1 MGNDGTGQLVAHA
14 FARVGDRLTTQL
26 EPVEQ
31 MLLGQLIDELS
42 QVLRRPEDADT
53 PAVDP
58 LARELGL
65 EGLTGI
71 APEPPDNPIAERLLP
86 DGYRDDPIA
95 ATEFRRYTDD
105 SLRAS
110 KLADA
115 EVMKAGLEAAADD
128 PSGRIEIEPAEADHW
143 VRAMNDLRLA
153 LGVELGITNESQ
165 IPPDPADLD
174 EQLAG
179 RAMLYDFLTWWQD
192 GLVVA
197 LMGE

>member
-1 MGNDGTGQLVAHA
+1 MAHA
-14 FARVGDRLTTQL
+14 FQRVGDRLTTQL

-42 QVLRRPEDADT
+42 DVLRRPEDADS
-53 PAVDP
+53 PAIDP
-58 LARELGL
+58 LAKELGL
-65 EGLTGI
+65 EGLTGV
-71 APEPPDNPIAERLLP
+71 APEPPDNPVARRLLP
-86 DGYRDDPIA
+86 DGYLDDPIA

-128 PSGRIEIEPAEADHW
+128 PNGQIEIELVEADHW

-165 IPPDPADLD
+165 GQPDPSRLD
-174 EQLAG
+174 AQMSG

-192 GLVVA
+192 GLVIA

>member
-1 MGNDGTGQLVAHA
+1 MAHA
-14 FARVGDRLTTQL
+14 FQRVGDRLTTQL

-42 QVLRRPEDADT
+42 DVLRRPEDADS
-53 PAVDP
+53 PAIDP
-58 LARELGL
+58 LAKELGL
-65 EGLTGI
+65 EGLTGG
-71 APEPPDNPIAERLLP
+71 APEPPDNPVARRLLP
-86 DGYRDDPIA
+86 DGYLDDPIA

-128 PSGRIEIEPAEADHW
+128 PNGQIEIELVEADHW

-165 IPPDPADLD
+165 GQPDPSQLD
-174 EQLAG
+174 EQMSG

-192 GLVVA
+192 GLVIA

>member
-1 MGNDGTGQLVAHA
+1 MAHA
-14 FARVGDRLTTQL
+14 FQRVGDRLTTQL

-42 QVLRRPEDADT
+42 DVLRRPEDADS
-53 PAVDP
+53 PAIDP
-58 LARELGL
+58 LAKELGL
-65 EGLTGI
+65 EGLTGV
-71 APEPPDNPIAERLLP
+71 APEPPDNPVARRLLP
-86 DGYRDDPIA
+86 DGYLDDPIA

-128 PSGRIEIEPAEADHW
+128 PNGQIEIELVEDDHW

-165 IPPDPADLD
+165 GQPDPSQLD
-174 EQLAG
+174 EQMSG

-192 GLVVA
+192 GLVIA

>member
-1 MGNDGTGQLVAHA
+1 MAHA
-14 FARVGDRLTTQL
+14 FQRVGDRLTTQL

-42 QVLRRPEDADT
+42 DVLRRPEDADS
-53 PAVDP
+53 PAIDP
-58 LARELGL
+58 LAKELGL
-65 EGLTGI
+65 EGLTGV
-71 APEPPDNPIAERLLP
+71 APEPPDNPVARRLLP
-86 DGYRDDPIA
+86 DGYLDDPIA

-128 PSGRIEIEPAEADHW
+128 PNGQIEIELVEADHW

-165 IPPDPADLD
+165 GQPDPSQLD
-174 EQLAG
+174 EQMSG